1 MRAKH
6 PIIAL
11 AIVGIAACGGGGN
24 EAADQG
30 ETTAGKVTD
39 ETVAA
44 SAPATAAADA
54 GGAVLQTQETNASGL
69 VAELTEATRKE
80 GVLTVKV
87 RFRNTGTAEV
97 YNNFETN
104 HGGYQL
110 FYVTAGEQKYFV
122 LKDAEDAPLAPVY
135 LTVNLDPGAT
145 MTWWA
150 KFPAPPATETTF
162 DLIMPD
168 VTPFEDVPITD
179 R

>member
-6 PIIAL
+6 ATIAL
-11 AIVGIAACGGGGN
+11 SILMGMAACGGGGK

-30 ETTAGKVTD
+30 ATTAGKATD

-44 SAPATAAADA
+44 SAPATTTAAAA
-54 GGAVLQTQETNASGL
+54 GAVLQTQEVNMPGV
-69 VAELTEATRKE
+69 VADLTEATRKE

-87 RFRNTGTAEV
+87 RFRNTGTESV
-97 YNNFETN
+97 SESFTTFSDYSS
-104 HGGYQL
+104 
-110 FYVTAGEQKYFV
+110 FYVTAGEQKFFI
-122 LKDAEDAPLAPVY
+122 LEDAEGAPLAPKDLYVS
-135 LTVNLDPGAT
+135 LDAGET
-145 MTWWA
+145 TTWWG

-162 DLIMPD
+162 DLVVPN